1 MLRTLHPRTGNVVP
15 LPILTR
21 PANSELAYEK
31 EDDRYR
37 KLLGT
42 KAWMRLPKVVR
53 SRFKKKLEDGETRLY
68 KGEVV
73 ETMMTWTGRLIAHC
87 ARIVGGPLPLTPK
100 AVGPANVI
108 VTENAA
114 LGAQT
119 WTRVYARD
127 GRFPQ
132 VITSAKRFTGPTG
145 LEECLGYGMLMR
157 LQLLEED
164 GALVFRSTG
173 YALEILGRAITLP
186 DWFGPG
192 RCDVIHRD
200 IGHDQFTFTL
210 ELHHKLLGLLIRQ
223 VAIFKEV

>member
-1 MLRTLHPRTGNVVP
+1 M
-15 LPILTR
+15 
-21 PANSELAYEK
+21 
-31 EDDRYR
+31 
-37 KLLGT
+37 
-42 KAWMRLPKVVR
+42 
-53 SRFKKKLEDGETRLY
+53 
-68 KGEVV
+68 
-73 ETMMTWTGRLIAHC
+73 
-87 ARIVGGPLPLTPK
+87 VGGPLPLTPK

-132 VITSAKRFTGPTG
+132 VITSAKRFAGPTG

-157 LQLLEED
+157 LKLLEED

-173 YALEILGRAITLP
+173 YAIEMFGRTMALP
-186 DWFGPG
+186 DWLGPG

-200 IGHDQFTFTL
+200 VGDDQFTFTL
-210 ELHHKLLGLLIRQ
+210 ELHHKLFGLLIRQ